1 MRPLEGP
8 QAPFSGVTLPMPCL
22 DHPKPSSSAL
32 VGGLSAPPGGP
43 HAQRVA
49 PRGGRQTPPL
59 NLIHVDNC
67 SNPAT
72 TRAAARFEAPEGL
85 PLELLESRCPL
96 SFLMG
101 FRAGQASQPKP
112 TL

>member
-1 MRPLEGP
+1 MTPLEGP

-22 DHPKPSSSAL
+22 DHSKPSSSAL

-59 NLIHVDNC
+59 NLIHTTKP

-72 TRAAARFEAPEGL
+72 TRVVARFEAPEGL
-85 PLELLESRCPL
+85 PFWLLESCPPL
-96 SFLMG
+96 AFLMG

>member
-1 MRPLEGP
+1 MPLEGL
-8 QAPFSGVTLPMPCL
+8 QAPFPGHSLPVPCL
-22 DHPKPSSSAL
+22 DHSKPSSGDLAGGVAAL
-32 VGGLSAPPGGP
+32 PGGP

-49 PRGGRQTPPL
+49 ARGGRQTPPL
-59 NLIHVDNC
+59 NLIHTTKVP
-67 SNPAT
+67 NPAT
-72 TRAAARFEAPEGL
+72 TRVVARFEVPQGL
-85 PLELLESRCPL
+85 PPELLGARCAL

>member
-1 MRPLEGP
+1 MPLEGL
-8 QAPFSGVTLPMPCL
+8 QAPFPGHSLPMPCL
-22 DHPKPSSSAL
+22 DHSKPPSGDLAGGVAAL
-32 VGGLSAPPGGP
+32 PGGP

-49 PRGGRQTPPL
+49 ARGGRQTPPL
-59 NLIHVDNC
+59 NLIHVDK
-67 SNPAT
+67 SPNPAT
-72 TRAAARFEAPEGL
+72 ARAAARFEAPEGL

-96 SFLMG
+96 SFLIG